1 MVMKS
6 TMLSDRTR
14 RVLILGGG
22 WVGQDVAALLYS
34 DGYEVWISTTSLD
47 KVAVFKGLGYH
58 GVCIDFDVGLKE
70 QQVLPDSFDFV
81 LNSIPAASRNTKDVL
96 DRRFRNVQSLLQQLV
111 FKKHIFLSSIGVYP
125 DKDGLYNEEWN
136 DELDGRLLEAE
147 QAMGSLPLTLIY
159 RLGGL
164 FGKERIFAK
173 YFGGRLCQT
182 GDQPAN
188 FVHLED
194 VTELIKLGFLSLVP
208 PNVYNIVAPIHPTKK
223 EVILASASKYGL
235 PLPTG
240 FDPVAS
246 HQKVVLGQ
254 KIIEELGYSY
264 KYPSPLYF

>member
-1 MVMKS
+1 MKG
-6 TMLSDRTR
+6 TMLSDRAG

-22 WVGQDVAALLYS
+22 WVGQEVAALLYS
-34 DGYEVWISTTSLD
+34 EGYEVWVSTTSLD

-58 GVCIDFDVGLKE
+58 GVCIDFDHGLKE

-81 LNSIPAASRNTKDVL
+81 LNSIPATSRHSRDVL
-96 DRRFRNVQSLLQQLV
+96 DRRFGNVQTLLRQV
-111 FKKHIFLSSIGVYP
+111 AFKKHIFLSSIGIYP
-125 DKDGLYNEEWN
+125 DKDGWYDEEWN
-136 DELDGRLLEAE
+136 DELDGRLLGAE
-147 QAMGSLPLTLIY
+147 QAMGSLPDTLIY

-173 YFGGRLCQT
+173 YFGGRVCQT

-194 VTELIKLGFLSLVP
+194 VTELIKLGFLSLAGS
-208 PNVYNIVAPIHPTKK
+208 NVYNIVAPIHPTKK
-223 EVILASASKYGL
+223 EVILASASKYGMAL
-235 PLPTG
+235 PIS

-246 HQKVVLGQ
+246 HQKVVRGQ
-254 KIIEELGYSY
+254 KIIDELDYSY